1 MKRIVI
7 CCVLT
12 ALIFAG
18 GIWGVIYTSKV
29 GDDIRESIRQ
39 VKDCYSSGDKEGA
52 MAAAK
57 EASDI
62 WRGFREL
69 HILILD
75 NDHALEITM
84 AAQRLERLVES
95 DSDEV
100 TVECGLMDELVRS
113 YCREQELRLGNV
125 F

>member
-12 ALIFAG
+12 AVIFAG
-18 GIWGVIYTSKV
+18 GIWGMIYTSRV

-39 VKDCYSSGDKEGA
+39 VKECYLSGDKEGA
-52 MAAAK
+52 MTAAK
-57 EASDI
+57 EASEI

-75 NDHALEITM
+75 DDHALEITM
-84 AAQRLERLVES
+84 AAERLERLIES
-95 DSDEV
+95 DSGEV
-100 TVECGLMDELVRS
+100 TVECGLMEELVRA
-113 YCREQELRLGNV
+113 YCWEQEIRLGNV

>member
-7 CCVLT
+7 CCILT

-39 VKDCYSSGDKEGA
+39 VKECYLSGDKEGA
-52 MAAAK
+52 RTAAK
-57 EASDI
+57 EASEI

-69 HILILD
+69 HILIVD

-113 YCREQELRLGNV
+113 YCWEQEIRLGNV

>member
-1 MKRIVI
+1 M
-7 CCVLT
+7 L
-12 ALIFAG
+12 
-18 GIWGVIYTSKV
+18 YTLKI

-39 VKDCYSSGDKEGA
+39 VKDCYLSGDKEGA
-52 MAAAK
+52 MTAAK
-57 EASDI
+57 NASEI

-69 HILILD
+69 HILIMD

-84 AAQRLERLVES
+84 AAERIERLVES

-100 TVECGLMDELVRS
+100 TVECGVMDELIGS
-113 YCREQELRLGNV
+113 YCREQEIRLWNV

>member
-7 CCVLT
+7 CCILT
-12 ALIFAG
+12 VLIFAG
-18 GIWGVIYTSKV
+18 GIISLFYTSKV
-29 GDDIRESIRQ
+29 GDDIRESLRQ
-39 VKDCYSSGDKEGA
+39 VKECYLSGDKEGA
-52 MAAAK
+52 RTAAK
-57 EASDI
+57 EASEI

-84 AAQRLERLVES
+84 SAQRLERLIES
-95 DSDEV
+95 ESDEV
-100 TVECGLMDELVRS
+100 TVECGLMDELVS
-113 YCREQELRLGNV
+113 AYCREQEISWGNV